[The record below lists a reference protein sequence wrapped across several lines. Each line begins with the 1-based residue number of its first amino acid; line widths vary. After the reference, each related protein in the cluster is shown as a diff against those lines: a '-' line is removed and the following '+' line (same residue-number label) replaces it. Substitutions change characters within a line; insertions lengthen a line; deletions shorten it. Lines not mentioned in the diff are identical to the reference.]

1 MVYFQRVP
9 EDSLW
14 EKTRYITLAYLAPT
28 FIYNY
33 RHFLVLLFESEV
45 FKILTKGDSEKS
57 SGIYMLSILCMKL
70 LNAKETLNNGRKFC
84 IKRHFENLYWC

>member
-1 MVYFQRVP
+1 MVSFQRVP

-45 FKILTKGDSEKS
+45 FKILNKGDSEKR
-57 SGIYMLSILCMKL
+57 SGILYVINFVYGVVEGELNSEQWKRILYK
-70 LNAKETLNNGRKFC
+70 NAF
-84 IKRHFENLYWC
+84 

>member
-1 MVYFQRVP
+1 MVSFQRVP

-14 EKTRYITLAYLAPT
+14 EKTRYISLAYLAPT

-45 FKILTKGDSEKS
+45 FKILNKGDSEKR
-57 SGIYMLSILCMKL
+57 SGILYVINFVYGVVEGELNSEQWKKILYK
-70 LNAKETLNNGRKFC
+70 NAF
-84 IKRHFENLYWC
+84 

>member
-1 MVYFQRVP
+1 MVSFQRVP

-45 FKILTKGDSEKS
+45 FKILNKGSDSEKR
-57 SGIYMLSILCMKL
+57 SGILYVINFVYGVVEGELNSEQWKKILYK
-70 LNAKETLNNGRKFC
+70 NAF
-84 IKRHFENLYWC
+84 

>member
-1 MVYFQRVP
+1 MVSFQRVP

-45 FKILTKGDSEKS
+45 FKILNKGDSEKR
-57 SGIYMLSILCMKL
+57 SGILYVINFVYGVVEGELNSEQWKKILYK
-70 LNAKETLNNGRKFC
+70 NAF
-84 IKRHFENLYWC
+84 

>member
-45 FKILTKGDSEKS
+45 FKILNKGDSETR
-57 SGIYMLSILCMKL
+57 SGILYVINFVYGVVEGELNSEQWKKILYK
-70 LNAKETLNNGRKFC
+70 NAF
-84 IKRHFENLYWC
+84 